1 MFSRPTRDYPTV
13 PSTSAN
19 GLSRKSNQRYTTA
32 RTRLAVAE
40 AGYEAVQDAS
50 PDGIP
55 EVLNSPLITHLR
67 QRQAELERQF
77 SQMSERFAPE
87 WPPLIQEAS
96 QAAHEDESR
105 RSSEPTTDWSR
116 GEKLLCAR
124 FGRPY
129 NYRACTVIFRRVSV
143 VESIAVCSASHG
155 ELGVDR

>member
-96 QAAHEDESR
+96 QAGWHRVRGAQEELNRADLAYDAYVKALELDPG
-105 RSSEPTTDWSR
+105 EPY
-116 GEKLLCAR
+116 AR
-124 FGRPY
+124 
-129 NYRACTVIFRRVSV
+129 RRVAALV
-143 VESIAVCSASHG
+143 GTDH
-155 ELGVDR
+155 